1 MEVIDTT
8 SDIELRIAYDMVY
21 STEFLDE
28 FSDKYKDGVLS
39 NRYYSIIA
47 KMCLK
52 FYAKYKEA
60 PADKFVRFFENA
72 VTLGKI
78 KPEAASELKI
88 IIETF
93 KQQEPITDIQFE
105 INEAYNYFQTQII
118 KLYSEEASSLAES
131 GKLSEA
137 KEVLNSIDTIQPVS
151 FNCVDILTASD
162 SQIDDLFKQEDERLI
177 KFDGELGKLMNNT
190 LTRNAFVVFEGR
202 GKVGK
207 SHMLIYTARIAR
219 NQGNKTLFISCGDLT
234 KNQVNK
240 RILCGDARTSTN
252 PEYIEKQIIPCLD
265 CVKNQKGTCFNRKC
279 TGNLLNE
286 WNELDDQPIINS
298 DDYEP
303 CADPNCK
310 DYKQAVSYTRVHNP
324 VLTPDIAKLVR
335 DKWAVG
341 NHKGSLYV
349 EQYPLGSLTYAG
361 LVALTKNVCKKL
373 GWEHPDVVVID
384 YIDAMATE
392 GRDPRE
398 AVNQRW
404 RSIRAYADVFSCL
417 VVTATQSNAT
427 GFNTE
432 DLTLSSFSEDKRKID
447 NCSALFAI
455 NQTPDERLKNIW
467 RIAALLKREHSYDER
482 QQAKLYGCLACG
494 TPHIVSVHHFAE
506 LPKPTYNMR

>member
-1 MEVIDTT
+1 MEITDT
-8 SDIELRIAYDMVY
+8 SADIELRIAYDMVN

-28 FSDKYKDGVLS
+28 FADKYQPGVLE
-39 NRYYSIIA
+39 NRFYSIIA

-52 FYAKYKEA
+52 FYEKFKVA

-72 VTLGKI
+72 VALGKI
-78 KPEAASELKI
+78 KAETASELKI

-93 KQQEPITDIQFE
+93 KQQDPITDVQFE
-105 INEAYNYFQTQII
+105 ISEAYNYFQAQSI
-118 KLYSEEASSLAES
+118 KLYSEEAAALVEA
-131 GKLSEA
+131 GKLAEA
-137 KEVLNSIDTIQPVS
+137 KEVLKSIDTIQPTS

-162 SQIDDLFKQEDERLI
+162 NQIDDLFRQEDERLI

-190 LTRNAFVVFEGR
+190 ITRNAFVVFEGR

-240 RILCGDARTSTN
+240 RILCGDAKTSTN
-252 PEYIEKQIIPCLD
+252 PKYAAKQYIPCLD
-265 CVKNQKGTCFNRKC
+265 CVKNQKGMCFNRRGS
-279 TGNLLNE
+279 GNLLND

-298 DDYEP
+298 EEYQP
-303 CADPNCK
+303 CADPECK
-310 DYKQAVSYTRVHNP
+310 EYKQTVSYRHIHNP
-324 VLTPDIAKLVR
+324 VLTPDVAKLIR
-335 DKWAVG
+335 DKWSG
-341 NHKGSLYV
+341 SEHKGSLYV

-373 GWEHPDVVVID
+373 DWEHPDVVVID

-432 DLTLSSFSEDKRKID
+432 DLTLASFSEDKRKID

-467 RIAALLKREHSYDER
+467 RIAALLKREYSYDER

-494 TPHIVSVHHFAE
+494 TPHVVSVHHFAE
-506 LPKPTYNMR
+506 LPKPTYNK

>member
-162 SQIDDLFKQEDERLI
+162 SQIDDLF
-177 KFDGELGKLMNNT
+177 
-190 LTRNAFVVFEGR
+190 
-202 GKVGK
+202 
-207 SHMLIYTARIAR
+207 
-219 NQGNKTLFISCGDLT
+219 
-234 KNQVNK
+234 
-240 RILCGDARTSTN
+240 
-252 PEYIEKQIIPCLD
+252 
-265 CVKNQKGTCFNRKC
+265 
-279 TGNLLNE
+279 
-286 WNELDDQPIINS
+286 
-298 DDYEP
+298 
-303 CADPNCK
+303 
-310 DYKQAVSYTRVHNP
+310 
-324 VLTPDIAKLVR
+324 
-335 DKWAVG
+335 
-341 NHKGSLYV
+341 
-349 EQYPLGSLTYAG
+349 
-361 LVALTKNVCKKL
+361 
-373 GWEHPDVVVID
+373 
-384 YIDAMATE
+384 
-392 GRDPRE
+392 
-398 AVNQRW
+398 
-404 RSIRAYADVFSCL
+404 
-417 VVTATQSNAT
+417 
-427 GFNTE
+427 
-432 DLTLSSFSEDKRKID
+432 
-447 NCSALFAI
+447 
-455 NQTPDERLKNIW
+455 
-467 RIAALLKREHSYDER
+467 
-482 QQAKLYGCLACG
+482 
-494 TPHIVSVHHFAE
+494 
-506 LPKPTYNMR
+506 

>member
-1 MEVIDTT
+1 MEVVDTT
-8 SDIELRIAYDMVY
+8 ADIELRIAYDMVY

-28 FSDKYKDGVLS
+28 FADKYKQGVLN

-52 FYAKYKEA
+52 FYAKFKQA
-60 PADKFVRFFENA
+60 PGDKFERFFQNA
-72 VTLGKI
+72 VTLGKV
-78 KPEAASELKI
+78 KPEVASELKI

-105 INEAYNYFQTQII
+105 ISEAYNYFQAQII

-131 GKLSEA
+131 GKVSEA
-137 KEVLNSIDTIQPVS
+137 KDILNSIDDIQPVTFS
-151 FNCVDILTASD
+151 SVDILKATD
-162 SQIDDLFKQEDERLI
+162 EQIDDLFKQEDERLI

-240 RILCGDARTSTN
+240 RILCGDAKTSTN
-252 PEYIEKQIIPCLD
+252 PEYVTKQLLPCLD
-265 CVKNQKGTCFNRKC
+265 CVRNQKGTCFNRKGD
-279 TGNLLNE
+279 GNLLNE
-286 WNELDDQPIINS
+286 WNELDDQPIIDKDEYIPCY
-298 DDYEP
+298 DDQ
-303 CADPNCK
+303 CK
-310 DYKQAVSYTRVHNP
+310 DFKEAVSYRKVSNP
-324 VLTPDIAKLVR
+324 VLTPDVARKIR
-335 DKWAVG
+335 DKWAMG
-341 NHKGSLYV
+341 EHKGSLYV
-349 EQYPLGSLTYAG
+349 EQYPLGSLTYSG

-398 AVNQRW
+398 SVNQRW
-404 RSIRAYADVFSCL
+404 RSIRAYADIFKCL

-432 DLTLSSFSEDKRKID
+432 DLTLASFSEDKRKID

-455 NQTPDERLKNIW
+455 NQTPDERIKNIW
-467 RIAALLKREHSYDER
+467 RIAALLKREHPYDER

-494 TPHIVSVHHFAE
+494 TPHIISVHHFAE
-506 LPKPTYNMR
+506 LPKTTYNK